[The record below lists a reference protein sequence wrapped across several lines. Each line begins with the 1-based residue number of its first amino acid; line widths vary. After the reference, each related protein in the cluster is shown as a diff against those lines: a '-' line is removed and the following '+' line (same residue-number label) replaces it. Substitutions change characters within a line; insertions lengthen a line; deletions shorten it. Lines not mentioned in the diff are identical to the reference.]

1 MRDWETMEGTMIW
14 FNVDKGYGFIR
25 TEEDER
31 LYVAQTGFLPDQ
43 QPEPRCKGKAVSF
56 EREDTDGDP
65 RAVNVTFLTQED
77 PRRARIRHAAA
88 AARTRRPL
96 DEDPRAHCGELMPPS
111 PSS

>member
-56 EREDTDGDP
+56 EREDTEGDP
-65 RAVNVTFLTQED
+65 RAVNVTFLTQLD
-77 PRRARIRHAAA
+77 PRRARIRHA
-88 AARTRRPL
+88 RGG
-96 DEDPRAHCGELMPPS
+96 RAH
-111 PSS
+111 